1 MVAVGLSYDDISP
14 LLPRGIY
21 VACRNSST
29 CVTIA
34 GPKEETI
41 AFSNY
46 LTSKGFFAKLV
57 DSCGLALHT
66 KYTEEASFHSFE
78 MLKTLFRNKIPR
90 STKWVSSSVAQG
102 DQTPEWSNYN
112 CPEYHYN
119 NFRNTVQFEQA
130 LKQIPKDAI
139 VIEVSSHGILQAILK
154 RELGPDVTNIAVC
167 DRNCDDNEYFFLA
180 ALGR

>member
-1 MVAVGLSYDDISP
+1 MVVVGVSYDEITP
-14 LLPRGIY
+14 LLPKGIY

-34 GPKEETI
+34 GPKVETTEF
-41 AFSNY
+41 AEY
-46 LTSKGFFAKLV
+46 LLTKGLFVKQV

-66 KYTEEASFHSFE
+66 KYTDEASLYSFE
-78 MLKTLFRNKIPR
+78 ILKTLFKNNIHR
-90 STKWVSSSVAQG
+90 SSKWVSSSVTQEDETA
-102 DQTPEWSNYN
+102 EWSKYN

-119 NFRNTVQFEQA
+119 NLRNTVQFEQA
-130 LKQIPKDAI
+130 LRQIPKDAI

-154 RELGPDVTNIAVC
+154 RELGPDVTHISIS
-167 DRNCDDNEYFFLA
+167 DRNSADNEHFLLA